1 MIHRLAPEFE
11 LGSRSLLF
19 LEMQADQWYYGETGG
34 VGEAQTLSIYIYIH
48 KPMGREIKA
57 FFAKQLRID
66 NTISLFAVVPQPMDH

>member
-34 VGEAQTLSIYIYIH
+34 VGEAQTLYIYIYINPWVE
-48 KPMGREIKA
+48 K
-57 FFAKQLRID
+57 LRHFLL
-66 NTISLFAVVPQPMDH
+66 SS

>member
-34 VGEAQTLSIYIYIH
+34 VGEAQTLYIYIY
-48 KPMGREIKA
+48 
-57 FFAKQLRID
+57 
-66 NTISLFAVVPQPMDH
+66 T